1 MLKSAPTRSVNSSL
15 KFLRFKVYFTYMKPI
30 NISSLIKKYG
40 PGYIAKIKKTGK
52 VIAHAKRLDVLF
64 KKTGK
69 RTDVVISWVPKNN
82 AKYVF
87 NISL

>member
-1 MLKSAPTRSVNSSL
+1 
-15 KFLRFKVYFTYMKPI
+15 MKPI

-40 PGYIAKIKKTGK
+40 PGYIAKSRKTGR
-52 VIAHAKRLDVLF
+52 VIGHAKKLDILF

-69 RTDVVISWVPKNN
+69 RADVTISWIPKSN

-87 NISL
+87 RISL

>member
-1 MLKSAPTRSVNSSL
+1 
-15 KFLRFKVYFTYMKPI
+15 MKPI

-40 PGYIAKIKKTGK
+40 PGYVAKNKKTGR
-52 VIAHAKRLDVLF
+52 VLAHATRLDILF

-69 RTDVVISWVPKNN
+69 KTGISISWLPKGN

-87 NISL
+87 SISL